1 VTTPAGATHPEALR
15 PVLVHG
21 ARKLDADGIVD
32 DFWVLTSGPTI
43 AATGTAETWRRHVGE
58 RRSAG
63 AATDARSVESLDTP
77 ESPSFADPVVIDA
90 GGAWLTPGFIDLHG
104 HGGGGFS
111 FDDGADSIRSAL
123 AVHRAHGTTRSVISL
138 VANPPHVLAASLD
151 AVARIAADDPLVLGA
166 HLEGPFLAPSRKGA
180 HNPDFL
186 GVPTHH
192 VLKQLL
198 EASEGRLVQVT
209 IAPELPGALEAID
222 TFVASG
228 AVVAVGHTDAGLD
241 LAREAFDRG
250 ATLLTHAFN
259 AMPGIHHRDPG
270 PVTAAVD
277 DPRVTLELIADG
289 VHVHPAV
296 LALAFAAAPGRIAL
310 VTDAMAA
317 AGAPD
322 GPYLLGTLD
331 VTVTDGIATLTPA
344 PPLPAAPTE
353 SPVDV
358 GSSIRRSPDSRQTS
372 VVAAA
377 DSPTIAGS
385 TLTQDR
391 ALRTALAAGVDP
403 VAAVTALTATP
414 ARVLGR
420 TDLGRLSL
428 GQAADLV
435 LLTPDFEVTHVWA
448 AGRRSPA

>member
-1 VTTPAGATHPEALR
+1 MT
-15 PVLVHG
+15 VLVHG
-21 ARKLDADGIVD
+21 ARKLDVDGIVD
-32 DFWVLTSGPTI
+32 DFWLLTSGSTI
-43 AATGTAETWRRHVGE
+43 AATGTGDSWR
-58 RRSAG
+58 
-63 AATDARSVESLDTP
+63 ATGVVPPGTD
-77 ESPSFADPVVIDA
+77 VIDA
-90 GGAWLTPGFIDLHG
+90 AGGWLTPGFIDLHA

-111 FDDGADSIRSAL
+111 FDDGADAIRSAL

-151 AVARIAADDPLVLGA
+151 AIARIAADDPLVLGS

-198 EASEGRLVQVT
+198 EASEGRLVQIT
-209 IAPELPGALEAID
+209 IAPELPGALEAIG
-222 TFVASG
+222 TFAASG
-228 AVVAVGHTDAGLD
+228 TIVGIGHTDAGYD
-241 LAREAFDRG
+241 LTREAVDRG

-270 PVTAAVD
+270 PVTAALD

-296 LALAFAAAPGRIAL
+296 LALAFAAASGRIAL

-322 GPYLLGTLD
+322 GAYLLGTLP
-331 VTVTDGIATLTPA
+331 VTVRDGVATLTPTDA
-344 PPLPAAPTE
+344 PAA
-353 SPVDV
+353 
-358 GSSIRRSPDSRQTS
+358 
-372 VVAAA
+372 AAA
-377 DSPTIAGS
+377 ATGTTPDGTAAAAVGTSAEGADRASVAPTIAGS
-385 TLTQDR
+385 TLTQDA
-391 ALRTALAAGVDP
+391 ALRTAVAAGVDP

-420 TDLGRLSL
+420 SDLGRLAPAH
-428 GQAADLV
+428 AADLV
-435 LLTPDFEVTHVWA
+435 LLTPTFEVTHVWA
-448 AGRRSPA
+448 AGRPLP

>member
-1 VTTPAGATHPEALR
+1 MT
-15 PVLVHG
+15 VLVHG

-32 DFWVLTSGPTI
+32 DFWLLTSGSTI
-43 AATGTAETWRRHVGE
+43 AATGTRDSWR
-58 RRSAG
+58 
-63 AATDARSVESLDTP
+63 ATGVVPPGTD
-77 ESPSFADPVVIDA
+77 VIDA
-90 GGAWLTPGFIDLHG
+90 AGAWLTPGFIDLHA

-111 FDDGADSIRSAL
+111 FDDGADAIRSAL

-151 AVARIAADDPLVLGA
+151 AIARIAADDPLVLGS

-186 GVPTHH
+186 GVPTHR

-198 EASEGRLVQVT
+198 EASEGRLVQIT
-209 IAPELPGALEAID
+209 IAPELPGALEAIG
-222 TFVASG
+222 TFASSG
-228 AVVAVGHTDAGLD
+228 TVVAIGHTDAGYD
-241 LAREAFDRG
+241 LTREAVDRG

-259 AMPGIHHRDPG
+259 AMPGIHHREPG
-270 PVTAAVD
+270 PVTAALD

-296 LALAFAAAPGRIAL
+296 LALAFAAASGRIAL

-322 GPYLLGTLD
+322 GAYLLGTLP
-331 VTVTDGIATLTPA
+331 VTVRDGVATLTPA
-344 PPLPAAPTE
+344 DAPAGATADPATT
-353 SPVDV
+353 
-358 GSSIRRSPDSRQTS
+358 PDGT
-372 VVAAA
+372 AAA
-377 DSPTIAGS
+377 AVGTAAVAGTPADGGDRACVAPTIAGS
-385 TLTQDR
+385 TLTQDA

-420 TDLGRLSL
+420 PDLGRLAPAH
-428 GQAADLV
+428 AADLV
-435 LLTPDFEVTHVWA
+435 LLTPAFEVTHVWA
-448 AGRRSPA
+448 AGRPLP

>member
-1 VTTPAGATHPEALR
+1 MS
-15 PVLVHG
+15 VLVHG

-32 DFWVLTSGPTI
+32 DFWLLTSGSTI
-43 AATGTAETWRRHVGE
+43 AATGTGDSRRTTGVVPPG
-58 RRSAG
+58 
-63 AATDARSVESLDTP
+63 TD
-77 ESPSFADPVVIDA
+77 VIDA
-90 GGAWLTPGFIDLHG
+90 AGAWLSPGFIDLHA
-104 HGGGGFS
+104 HGGGGYS
-111 FDDGADSIRSAL
+111 FDDGADAIRSAL

-138 VANPPHVLAASLD
+138 VANPPHVLTASLD
-151 AVARIAADDPLVLGA
+151 AIARIAADDPLVLGS

-180 HNPDFL
+180 HDSDFL

-198 EASEGRLVQVT
+198 EASEGRLVQIT

-222 TFVASG
+222 TFVSAG
-228 AVVAVGHTDAGLD
+228 TVVAIGHTDAGYD
-241 LAREAFDRG
+241 LTREAVDRG
-250 ATLLTHAFN
+250 AILLTHAFN

-270 PVTAAVD
+270 PVTAALD

-322 GPYLLGTLD
+322 GAYHLGTLP
-331 VTVTDGIATLTPA
+331 VTVRDGVATLTPNDA
-344 PPLPAAPTE
+344 PAA
-353 SPVDV
+353 
-358 GSSIRRSPDSRQTS
+358 
-372 VVAAA
+372 AAA
-377 DSPTIAGS
+377 AGAAAEGAGRASVAPIIAGS
-385 TLTQDR
+385 TLTQDA

-420 TDLGRLSL
+420 PDLGRLAPAH
-428 GQAADLV
+428 AADLV
-435 LLTPDFEVTHVWA
+435 LLTPTFEVAHVWA
-448 AGRRSPA
+448 AGHPLP

>member
-1 VTTPAGATHPEALR
+1 MT
-15 PVLVHG
+15 VLVHG

-32 DFWVLTSGPTI
+32 DFWLLTSDSII
-43 AATGTAETWRRHVGE
+43 AATGTGDSWRTTGVVPPG
-58 RRSAG
+58 
-63 AATDARSVESLDTP
+63 TD
-77 ESPSFADPVVIDA
+77 VIDA
-90 GGAWLTPGFIDLHG
+90 AGAWLSPGFIDLHA

-111 FDDGADSIRSAL
+111 FDDGADAIRSAL

-138 VANPPHVLAASLD
+138 VANPPHVLTASLD
-151 AVARIAADDPLVLGA
+151 AIARIAADDPLVLGS

-180 HNPDFL
+180 HDIDFL

-198 EASEGRLVQVT
+198 EASEGRLVQIT

-222 TFVASG
+222 TFVSAG
-228 AVVAVGHTDAGLD
+228 TVVAIGHTDAGYD
-241 LAREAFDRG
+241 LTREAVDRG

-270 PVTAAVD
+270 PVTAALD
-277 DPRVTLELIADG
+277 DPGVTLELIADG

-322 GPYLLGTLD
+322 GAYHLGGLP
-331 VTVTDGIATLTPA
+331 VTVRDGVATLTPA
-344 PPLPAAPTE
+344 DAPA
-353 SPVDV
+353 
-358 GSSIRRSPDSRQTS
+358 G
-372 VVAAA
+372 AAA
-377 DSPTIAGS
+377 GTAAAAGTTAEGAGRASVAPTIAGS
-385 TLTQDR
+385 TLTQDA
-391 ALRTALAAGVDP
+391 ALRTALAADVDP

-420 TDLGRLSL
+420 PDLGRLAPAH
-428 GQAADLV
+428 AADLV
-435 LLTPDFEVTHVWA
+435 LLTPTFEVTHVWA
-448 AGRRSPA
+448 AGRPLP

>member
-1 VTTPAGATHPEALR
+1 MS
-15 PVLVHG
+15 VLVHG

-32 DFWVLTSGPTI
+32 DFWLLTAGPTI
-43 AATGTAETWRRHVGE
+43 VATGTGDSWRAPGVVPP
-58 RRSAG
+58 
-63 AATDARSVESLDTP
+63 DADVL
-77 ESPSFADPVVIDA
+77 DA
-90 GGAWLTPGFIDLHG
+90 GGAWLTPGLIDLHA

-111 FDDGADSIRSAL
+111 FDDGADAIRSAL

-138 VANPPHVLAASLD
+138 VANPPHVLTASLD
-151 AVARIAADDPLVLGA
+151 AIARIAADDPLVLGS

-180 HNPDFL
+180 HDVDFL

-198 EASEGRLVQVT
+198 EASEGRLVQIT

-222 TFVASG
+222 TFVSAG
-228 AVVAVGHTDAGLD
+228 TVVAIGHTDAGYD
-241 LAREAFDRG
+241 LTREAFDRG

-270 PVTAAVD
+270 PVTAALD
-277 DPRVTLELIADG
+277 DPRITLELIADG

-296 LALAFAAAPGRIAL
+296 LALAFAAAPWRIAL

-322 GPYLLGTLD
+322 GAYHLGTLP
-331 VTVTDGIATLTPA
+331 VTVRDGVATLTPTDA
-344 PPLPAAPTE
+344 PAAAATDPAST
-353 SPVDV
+353 PH
-358 GSSIRRSPDSRQTS
+358 
-372 VVAAA
+372 AAA
-377 DSPTIAGS
+377 AATGTSAEGAGRASVAPTIAGS
-385 TLTQDR
+385 TLTQDA

-420 TDLGRLSL
+420 PDLGRLTA
-428 GQAADLV
+428 GHAADLV
-435 LLTPDFEVTHVWA
+435 LLTPTFEVTHVWA
-448 AGRRSPA
+448 AGRPLP

>member
-1 VTTPAGATHPEALR
+1 MT
-15 PVLVHG
+15 VLVHG
-21 ARKLDADGIVD
+21 ARKLDADGVVD
-32 DFWVLTSGPTI
+32 DFWLLTGDGTI
-43 AATGTAETWRRHVGE
+43 TATGTGDSWRASGVVPADAEIVD
-58 RRSAG
+58 
-63 AATDARSVESLDTP
+63 ATGD
-77 ESPSFADPVVIDA
+77 
-90 GGAWLTPGFIDLHG
+90 WLTPGFIDLHA
-104 HGGGGFS
+104 HGGGGHS
-111 FDDGADSIRSAL
+111 FDDGADAIRAGL

-151 AVARIAADDPLVLGA
+151 AIARIAADDPLVLGS

-180 HNPDFL
+180 HDPDFL

-209 IAPELPGALEAID
+209 IAPELPGALEAIG
-222 TFVASG
+222 TFASAG

-259 AMPGIHHRDPG
+259 AMPGIHHREPG
-270 PVTAAVD
+270 PVTAALD
-277 DPRVTLELIADG
+277 DPRITLELIADG

-322 GPYLLGTLD
+322 GEYHLGSLP
-331 VTVTDGIATLTPA
+331 VTVRDGVATLA
-344 PPLPAAPTE
+344 DAA
-353 SPVDV
+353 
-358 GSSIRRSPDSRQTS
+358 
-372 VVAAA
+372 
-377 DSPTIAGS
+377 PTIAGS
-385 TLTQDR
+385 TLTQDA
-391 ALRTALAAGVDP
+391 ALRTTVAAGVDP

-414 ARVLGR
+414 ARVLDR
-420 TDLGRLSL
+420 PDLGRLAP
-428 GQAADLV
+428 GYAADLV
-435 LLTPDFEVTHVWA
+435 LLTATFDVTHVWA
-448 AGRRSPA
+448 AGRPLR

>member
-1 VTTPAGATHPEALR
+1 MT
-15 PVLVHG
+15 VLVHG

-32 DFWVLTSGPTI
+32 DFWLLTSGSTI
-43 AATGTAETWRRHVGE
+43 AATGTSDSWR
-58 RRSAG
+58 
-63 AATDARSVESLDTP
+63 ATGVTPPDADVVDAR
-77 ESPSFADPVVIDA
+77 
-90 GGAWLTPGFIDLHG
+90 GAWLTPGFIDLHA

-111 FDDGADSIRSAL
+111 FDDGADAIRSAL
-123 AVHRAHGTTRSVISL
+123 AVHRTHGTTRSVISL
-138 VANPPHVLAASLD
+138 VANPPHVLSASLD
-151 AVARIAADDPLVLGA
+151 AIARIAADDPLVLGS

-198 EASEGRLVQVT
+198 EASEGRLVQIT
-209 IAPELPGALEAID
+209 LAPELPGALEAIG
-222 TFVASG
+222 TFASSG
-228 AVVAVGHTDAGLD
+228 TVVAIGHTDAGYD
-241 LAREAFDRG
+241 LTREAVDRG

-270 PVTAAVD
+270 PVTAALD

-322 GPYLLGTLD
+322 GAYLLGTLP
-331 VTVTDGIATLTPA
+331 VTVRDGVATLTPA
-344 PPLPAAPTE
+344 
-353 SPVDV
+353 
-358 GSSIRRSPDSRQTS
+358 
-372 VVAAA
+372 VAAA
-377 DSPTIAGS
+377 AAGISPEGAAADPAIAPDAAAAAGTSAEGAGRASVAPTIAGS
-385 TLTQDR
+385 TLTQDA

-403 VAAVTALTATP
+403 IAAVTALTATP

-420 TDLGRLSL
+420 PDLGRLAA
-428 GQAADLV
+428 GHAADLV
-435 LLTPDFEVTHVWA
+435 LLTPTFEVTHVWA
-448 AGRRSPA
+448 AGRPVAVAVA